1 MIWVDS
7 AQSKIF
13 AVKVHV
19 LEDSLIVQQKML
31 STIKSDRGNILG
43 ENFIICSG
51 GGMEKK
57 SEAGESAWMP
67 VIKGTMKGAFVWLKN
82 GEIKGNKK
90 RNVMEKW

>member
-19 LEDSLIVQQKML
+19 LEDSLLVQQKML
-31 STIKSDRGNILG
+31 SKIKSDRGNILG

-51 GGMEKK
+51 GGC
-57 SEAGESAWMP
+57 
-67 VIKGTMKGAFVWLKN
+67 
-82 GEIKGNKK
+82 KK
-90 RNVMEKW
+90 RAKQGKMPESLKSKVQ